1 MLCQKLARNFLKFY
15 VKVIFTFYLS
25 IDTEFK
31 TEWKNCSAHMLVK
44 SLILGK
50 HFKLEQREEYKIK
63 KFEKIV
69 SKNVIFQNFKK

>member
-1 MLCQKLARNFLKFY
+1 MSKVGKKFSQILCEGNIYFL
-15 VKVIFTFYLS
+15 YLS

-50 HFKLEQREEYKIK
+50 HFRLEQKEEYKIK

-69 SKNVIFQNFKK
+69 FKILKNNM